1 LAIDYPQQDDC
12 SGEIMDQHS
21 ASQVNPVSGNLCQ
34 RALFT
39 DSTSLLHQGD
49 FDGLRERAAEE
60 GYLFFKK
67 LLPAEEVLAVR
78 QDILAVVDAYGW
90 RQPGQD
96 ANGSLIDLERLNQVP
111 DEEMRTDIGVSRA
124 AYHDVQ
130 KLESFHRLPHH
141 PRLIAL
147 YRGLF
152 NQEVF
157 VHPRH
162 IARMITGHRAMAPT
176 PQHQDFPLVQGSPQ
190 TWTCWFPLGDCPRA
204 MGGLTVLRRS
214 HLEGYIPIQPASGA
228 GGIAVQL
235 CPGVEI
241 WVEDDYEVGDVLTF
255 PCFTV
260 HKALPSLHKD
270 LIRLSIDARY
280 QAVDEPIEA
289 KSLLPHC
296 KLSWEEVYAGW
307 KDENLKYYWQQS
319 TPKLSPWDSTLLQ
332 PVRRIC

>member
-1 LAIDYPQQDDC
+1 M
-12 SGEIMDQHS
+12 GEIMDQQLTS
-21 ASQVNPVSGNLCQ
+21 EVNPVSGNPYQ

-39 DSTSLLHQGD
+39 DSSSLLRQGD

-60 GYLFFKK
+60 GYLFFKQ
-67 LLPAEEVLAVR
+67 LLPVEDILAVR
-78 QDILAVVDAYGW
+78 QDMLGVVDAYGW

-96 ANGSLIDLERLNQVP
+96 PDGGLLDLDALNQTA

-130 KLESFHRLPHH
+130 KLESFHKLPHH
-141 PRLIAL
+141 PNLIAL
-147 YRGLF
+147 YKGLF

-162 IARMITGHRAMAPT
+162 IGRMITGHRCMTPT
-176 PQHQDFPLVQGSPQ
+176 PQHQDFPLVQGSTN
-190 TWTCWFPLGDCPRA
+190 TWTCWFPLGDCPRS

-228 GGIAVQL
+228 GGISVQL
-235 CPGVEI
+235 CPGVEV
-241 WVEDDYEVGDVLTF
+241 WVEGDYEVGDVLTF

-260 HKALPSLHKD
+260 HKALPSLHKEQ
-270 LIRLSIDARY
+270 IRLSIDARY
-280 QAVDEPIEA
+280 QAADEPIEA

-296 KLSWEEVYAGW
+296 NITWEEIYSGW
-307 KDENLKYYWQQS
+307 ERDNLKYYWQQS
-319 TPKLSPWDSTLLQ
+319 TPRLSPWDSTLMQ
-332 PVRRIC
+332 PARRIC